1 MLFIRGLGSVR
12 EGSPDRENIYEI
24 FDQDIPGK
32 CGVGSGKESGG
43 VWKD

>member
-12 EGSPDRENIYEI
+12 EGSPSYEI